1 MGYAGAMTER
11 IVAGGFF
18 FDLLHGLMPSERG
31 ELDKTNCYLQ
41 TKKPTLK
48 VI

>member
-1 MGYAGAMTER
+1 MSER

-18 FDLLHGLMPSERG
+18 FDLLYGLMPSERG

-41 TKKPTLK
+41 KKKPTLK